1 MGDLKRPAGSI
12 AGTSQSTAMA
22 QNKKSYHRWAW
33 ISSGVAVALLGGV
46 FGAWWWRSMGYVST
60 DDARIKAEIVSI
72 STEIQGR
79 IEALAKDEGESIA
92 RGEIMGRL
100 DSREVQIQ
108 IQQAQAELDRTRSRL
123 QQTASEIGFHLE
135 RQRGELP
142 QAEAALAG
150 YRHNLEDAQA
160 QAEKVQE
167 DWRRTRSL
175 FERELISA
183 QELAHAETVMRQA
196 QARLS
201 ALKEKIKEGEAA
213 LELVRIKGRE
223 VAVKEADLKAREAEV
238 RQAEASLADLRRKLQ
253 LMTITS
259 PVRGVVAKKN
269 ARQGEVVQRGQPIF
283 MVVDSSRFWV
293 EANVEE
299 TEIRFVKPGS
309 RVIIR
314 VDSFPGRDFNGKV
327 TEIGEAT
334 VSEFSLFSP
343 QKLTGQ
349 FIKSTQRLAVKISV
363 ENSDGLLKIGM
374 LAVVW
379 IEKDAR

>member
-22 QNKKSYHRWAW
+22 QNKKSYRRWAW
-33 ISSGVAVALLGGV
+33 ISSGVAVALLGGG

-196 QARLS
+196 RARLS

-309 RVIIR
+309 RAIIR

>member
-22 QNKKSYHRWAW
+22 QNKKSYRRWAW
-33 ISSGVAVALLGGV
+33 ISSGVAVALLGGG

-175 FERELISA
+175 FERELIAA

-196 QARLS
+196 RARLS

-309 RVIIR
+309 RAIIR